1 MGNQYFIEPQ
11 QSPILNFTNQLMHLK
26 LAKEDQ
32 LLRQRGQ
39 EQAGQQFNIQQWG
52 TPEAQPGMPTLHQR
66 QVGAQEQQVANQTA
80 QIPEH
85 KKDFGSITAQAAVN
99 EMTKLGVKKDNP
111 LLGEIK
117 GWATNKAINNERA
130 YLTLK
135 QNYGNY
141 RDNIREEMAEDF
153 VKKQEKDPNYGNTPE
168 GRQHREVVGL
178 LDNDE
183 TGDLVLG
190 RYFGNTLKSMQ
201 MEEQNSKAALA
212 ELKAGFQS
220 QLMNQKF
227 EQWKELNDLKFQNQ
241 KELQDAKYNFLKDM
255 KVSGAM
261 GDNLGKKILQGA
273 YQEQLRDVNKSIREL
288 NPMLFENTEAFNA
301 AKADLE
307 LRREDIMGNIKD
319 LSGVPTKPKAEKPMS
334 SMPSA
339 AQNKGRTV
347 RDTQTGKR
355 YTSNGSSWVEVK

>member
-1 MGNQYFIEPQ
+1 MGNQYYIEPQ

-39 EQAGQQFNIQQWG
+39 EQAGQQFNVQQWG

-80 QIPEH
+80 QVPEH

-201 MEEQNSKAALA
+201 MEEASKKTAPTLVKVAGPNGPIYVDSREAAGKPVFVPSTEKPSIGNVQAKILTKWLEGEPLTTA
-212 ELKAGFQS
+212 EEKIKDKYFRGEKDTYGDARMRYKAKVDEFESSIGRKATVDEKRRLFIQDPYGILGPS
-220 QLMNQKF
+220 GEGENPIPENAPTATGANGQKIY
-227 EQWKELNDLKFQNQ
+227 WDGKNWL
-241 KELQDAKYNFLKDM
+241 DAKTK
-255 KVSGAM
+255 KV
-261 GDNLGKKILQGA
+261 
-273 YQEQLRDVNKSIREL
+273 
-288 NPMLFENTEAFNA
+288 
-301 AKADLE
+301 
-307 LRREDIMGNIKD
+307 
-319 LSGVPTKPKAEKPMS
+319 
-334 SMPSA
+334 
-339 AQNKGRTV
+339 
-347 RDTQTGKR
+347 
-355 YTSNGSSWVEVK
+355 VK